1 MKKLNLLIIICLSIL
16 FLGGCFKRDNMDDIE
31 IVTTTYPINYLVKN
45 IYGFNSKI
53 DSIYPVGVDI
63 TNYKLNRKQ
72 IRKYSKADIFI
83 YNGLNEEKKIAADFL
98 NSNNQMKIIDVTK
111 SITYKYDE
119 EELWLSPANYL
130 MLAQNIKD
138 ELINYTNSS
147 ILKQEI
153 ESKYEE
159 LKLNFSYYDANLKV
173 IAENANNNT
182 IIVGNDLFK
191 FLEKYGFKVLS
202 IQESQKQSDF
212 QEAKNLIN
220 SKSNS
225 YVFVLENNI
234 NDENVTKLKTAGANI
249 VSIKSLKTLSKDE
262 IDSGYDYQ
270 QYMNTFL
277 DDLKSEVYN

>member
-31 IVTTTYPINYLVKN
+31 IVTTTYPINYLIKN

-159 LKLNFSYYDANLKV
+159 LKLNVSYYDANLKV

-202 IQESQKQSDF
+202 VQESQKQSDF

>member
-31 IVTTTYPINYLVKN
+31 IVTTTYPINYLIKN

-159 LKLNFSYYDANLKV
+159 LKLNVSYYDANLKV

-202 IQESQKQSDF
+202 VQESQKQSDF

-225 YVFVLENNI
+225 YVFVLESNN
-234 NDENVTKLKTAGANI
+234 NDQNVTKLKTAGANI

>member
-31 IVTTTYPINYLVKN
+31 IVTTTYPINYLIKN

-159 LKLNFSYYDANLKV
+159 LKLNVSYYDANLKV

-202 IQESQKQSDF
+202 VQESQKQSDF
-212 QEAKNLIN
+212 QEAKNLVN

-225 YVFVLENNI
+225 YVFVLESNN
-234 NDENVTKLKTAGANI
+234 NDQNVTKLKTAGANI